1 MYNSSNIF
9 RFPQSYPLYTLKY
22 ICLIFSISV
31 VHNNQS
37 VEVSLFL
44 ICSAIFKYLNIF
56 ELDKKILLGTSDDV
70 TRSYKSISKLII
82 FWKLICRAGEVITRP
97 YKCIWKGGARYPLLK
112 IFFIVVMVFY
122 FHALSQEVLQFS
134 SSPS

>member
-1 MYNSSNIF
+1 M
-9 RFPQSYPLYTLKY
+9 KY
-22 ICLIFSISV
+22 IWHIFSISV

-37 VEVSLFL
+37 VEESLFL

-70 TRSYKSISKLII
+70 TRSYKSISELII

-97 YKCIWKGGARYPLLK
+97 YKCI
-112 IFFIVVMVFY
+112 
-122 FHALSQEVLQFS
+122 
-134 SSPS
+134 